1 MKYTKKISSSLLL
14 TNEVSYE
21 QRSQSINFASFFKS
35 VPTLAEQVHFDR
47 NKPENHNVYIS
58 NIQTNYAI
66 VYDGKDWKLKERDN
80 VLQQLVD
87 DKTAILSDK
96 FDDLLTNLDEPTVRK
111 FQRFLDQNDEDK
123 VVAGIKN
130 DLKLLLYNNKK
141 IPEKTRELL
150 TLFDESNKMIE
161 IK

>member
-1 MKYTKKISSSLLL
+1 
-14 TNEVSYE
+14 
-21 QRSQSINFASFFKS
+21 
-35 VPTLAEQVHFDR
+35 
-47 NKPENHNVYIS
+47 
-58 NIQTNYAI
+58 
-66 VYDGKDWKLKERDN
+66 
-80 VLQQLVD
+80 VD

-150 TLFDESNKMIE
+150 TLFDESNNMIE